1 MNDRSTILKIIRHP
15 LIKELIENKMATS
28 SVITKLI
35 AEELTLNEAFT
46 KPQEIIDAL
55 KVLQT
60 SSEKI
65 PEVAAFLEKIKTSE
79 FDKKLYRAA
88 AMKSHPDRGGDEETF
103 KAIGGFK
110 GIDQNL
116 LKQTIQQAGG
126 GQASPQQG
134 QGEAASEEVL
144 ASVKQVIEKYQ
155 KGYESF
161 VQMIADLKQ
170 DPALYYTDEK
180 IQQIYKNL
188 GALQEEVDLNQLK
201 DPDPKKSFEKAAKAL
216 EVVKNKIL
224 QLIKSKLSDSKKQQ
238 VQEAEEKD
246 FVAVLEQIMEK
257 YKNIYDDLKNELK
270 PDMKSDADSLLV
282 LFEYFKEL
290 NEVVKTQSYMK
301 QLKNF
306 AGKNQWAKAAEQ
318 AVLGLRGSIKN
329 IFSFAQQVQK
339 QPNKAEAL
347 YNNMERF
354 MKFYEQAAG
363 IMQFAK
369 EKSTGTELVV
379 KTKKGEVVPV
389 KPDDQKKIVQIFEL
403 IQDWITIYKFIIT
416 QFAEDVKVLGGDPQK
431 QLPPPAVKLLTTKVQ
446 LLLPPPEKLLPVP
459 FEPETEELPDEPEE
473 EEAEEKPEPTEPA
486 DEQPPEPINKE
497 DVENYIEALQE
508 FLDNFMKVRTLKE
521 QSDIFYKFQQSVF
534 KLTGKPTDEIV
545 GDQIAALTRT
555 AQNLTEQEE
564 PKTAQNSAVKGE
576 SKDILTG
583 AQVTQRHVKAV
594 QQIMNDYQE
603 YLGEFGSKKGVTV
616 GSRKMF
622 DKFGV
627 SNPKELLYKFVKL
640 LANDINQMVEKM
652 NSMKQK
658 IKAASEKTE
667 KPPEEKEQEQEL
679 NEEKKKMSLKEKI
692 DLVEEVYIYVRK
704 NGVDLRDAISQFV
717 EEAEADKGKEKAGED
732 EEKEESGQE
741 SQPSAEPQV
750 QKEQEEVGVGG
761 VATTGAKGRTKE
773 KAGAGAE
780 KDETIGA
787 RTGRPD
793 KEVYGNY
800 KQIALDIDDQLERI
814 ANFFPTARPFDS
826 KYTMKQAQKSFLT
839 VIKKLDTV
847 VANVKNFLR
856 DEDINVPTLN
866 DLTQELLAIKE
877 VMKSIFG
884 LTDEQQQ
891 AENQGAISDAGEE
904 SGLPQAP
911 DKEGESTAKDP
922 NELKQKMDSKIKE
935 AQNTIEI
942 ARFITAQPP
951 TTDAKTSAEFFGFI
965 SKTSGF
971 IRNLQLS
978 VLRSSNKGI
987 ARTLQRTELP
997 IDKLIKDY
1005 VIKGDLKGNLNNLM
1019 SAIAKIYYKFK
1030 DSTTTSFKESL
1041 LKEQGSQ
1048 TSRIMT
1054 VGKLMIRFIT
1064 LYNILKVT
1072 SEEMGTRETRK
1083 ELDLTEQK
1091 IKELDEFVKDLTET
1105 FTEIQTI
1112 IKQYP
1117 AKNID
1122 KDIKVD
1128 DFYSYYH
1135 FDKFKSFGLSIDA
1148 DLEAD
1153 EAGKKPSKEKDNEES
1168 PVEPE
1173 QEEEIVDNLENEED
1187 QNTDQEGYA
1196 FVEDEELEDIIDAE
1210 IIEVVPDLEDK
1221 PEERK
1226 RLTQK
1231 IIPLLTDKTNEQ
1243 ETEQKQ
1249 IAQKEIEDIKKEN
1262 SEADAE
1268 EVIEQAAQKLLTD
1281 SGGDISEED
1290 AKEVA
1295 QDAFISHTAGIK
1307 QQRADAYK
1315 QAGFVNDMYT
1325 AMGLDEQRFPGFKD
1339 FSEEEQRAI
1348 AVFMTFISPDFDETA
1363 LQEQE
1368 IGAEKTFEA
1377 YLTGYGIKGPKV
1389 KEMLKL
1395 MQKKN
1400 VLKTFKRLLGD
1411 DENRKKIRGY
1421 AKNFTNIPEE
1431 PEKPKDSKKSGAA
1444 GKKVG
1449 LDALVKEKIQ
1459 ELLIPL
1465 IKEMLNKGK

>member
-1 MNDRSTILKIIRHP
+1 MYSGDQDISKIQKVLAKRRAKS
-15 LIKELIENKMATS
+15 LREQEEYNFEELMDIVRNQRQDAQKVINKMTRGKS
-28 SVITKLI
+28 GDTGL
-35 AEELTLNEAFT
+35 EEDINSLQNYF
-46 KPQEIIDAL
+46 DAY
-55 KVLQT
+55 
-60 SSEKI
+60 E
-65 PEVAAFLEKIKTSE
+65 
-79 FDKKLYRAA
+79 
-88 AMKSHPDRGGDEETF
+88 
-103 KAIGGFK
+103 
-110 GIDQNL
+110 NL
-116 LKQTIQQAGG
+116 FNKYQQAR
-126 GQASPQQG
+126 
-134 QGEAASEEVL
+134 
-144 ASVKQVIEKYQ
+144 KQPGAEK
-155 KGYESF
+155 
-161 VQMIADLKQ
+161 
-170 DPALYYTDEK
+170 PA
-180 IQQIYKNL
+180 
-188 GALQEEVDLNQLK
+188 
-201 DPDPKKSFEKAAKAL
+201 EKA
-216 EVVKNKIL
+216 
-224 QLIKSKLSDSKKQQ
+224 
-238 VQEAEEKD
+238 
-246 FVAVLEQIMEK
+246 
-257 YKNIYDDLKNELK
+257 
-270 PDMKSDADSLLV
+270 
-282 LFEYFKEL
+282 
-290 NEVVKTQSYMK
+290 
-301 QLKNF
+301 
-306 AGKNQWAKAAEQ
+306 
-318 AVLGLRGSIKN
+318 
-329 IFSFAQQVQK
+329 
-339 QPNKAEAL
+339 
-347 YNNMERF
+347 
-354 MKFYEQAAG
+354 
-363 IMQFAK
+363 
-369 EKSTGTELVV
+369 ELVV

-416 QFAEDVKVLGGDPQK
+416 QFAEDVKTLGGDPQK

-459 FEPETEELPDEPEE
+459 VEPDPVPLDPDEPEEE

-594 QQIMNDYQE
+594 QQIMMDYQE

-732 EEKEESGQE
+732 EAEADEEKEESGQE

-750 QKEQEEVGVGG
+750 QKEQEEAGVGG
-761 VATTGAKGRTKE
+761 VATTGQQGRE
-773 KAGAGAE
+773 KLGAGAE
-780 KDETIGA
+780 EGERVGA

-911 DKEGESTAKDP
+911 DKETQPDGDSPSKNVE
-922 NELKQKMDSKIKE
+922 ELKEKLNQISE
-935 AQNTIEI
+935 
-942 ARFITAQPP
+942 
-951 TTDAKTSAEFFGFI
+951 GY
-965 SKTSGF
+965 SKT
-971 IRNLQLS
+971 NYLM
-978 VLRSSNKGI
+978 
-987 ARTLQRTELP
+987 
-997 IDKLIKDY
+997 KLI
-1005 VIKGDLKGNLNNLM
+1005 M
-1019 SAIAKIYYKFK
+1019 SISSKENDPIENAAWFK
-1030 DSTTTSFKESL
+1030 PI
-1041 LKEQGSQ
+1041 QGSQ
-1048 TSRIMT
+1048 RGRVIASITGIENKFKRQNDMLAIAEDKIEKNIQQAAAGDFSSTYETLKNAIVQFFRRLVVTGAYFAQISEQKDT
-1054 VGKLMIRFIT
+1054 NRSINMIRRVGQKMLDSIAAFYLMDRVSKNLQDGKTEELNEEDIKFLDT
-1064 LYNILKVT
+1064 LVKT
-1072 SEEMGTRETRK
+1072 FK
-1083 ELDLTEQK
+1083 EDVSQ
-1091 IKELDEFVKDLTET
+1091 
-1105 FTEIQTI
+1105 IQTI
-1112 IKQYP
+1112 VKRY
-1117 AKNID
+1117 NIPKTEKEFD
-1122 KDIKVD
+1122 RRSLE
-1128 DFYSYYH
+1128 FYKGFH
-1135 FDKFKSFGLSIDA
+1135 QFKIPSMSR
-1148 DLEAD
+1148 
-1153 EAGKKPSKEKDNEES
+1153 KPSKKKDNEDS

-1262 SEADAE
+1262 PETDAE

-1281 SGGDISEED
+1281 SGGDISED
-1290 AKEVA
+1290 LK
-1295 QDAFISHTAGIK
+1295 
-1307 QQRADAYK
+1307 
-1315 QAGFVNDMYT
+1315 
-1325 AMGLDEQRFPGFKD
+1325 
-1339 FSEEEQRAI
+1339 
-1348 AVFMTFISPDFDETA
+1348 
-1363 LQEQE
+1363 
-1368 IGAEKTFEA
+1368 
-1377 YLTGYGIKGPKV
+1377 
-1389 KEMLKL
+1389 MLK
-1395 MQKKN
+1395 M
-1400 VLKTFKRLLGD
+1400 
-1411 DENRKKIRGY
+1411 
-1421 AKNFTNIPEE
+1421 
-1431 PEKPKDSKKSGAA
+1431 
-1444 GKKVG
+1444 
-1449 LDALVKEKIQ
+1449 
-1459 ELLIPL
+1459 
-1465 IKEMLNKGK
+1465 